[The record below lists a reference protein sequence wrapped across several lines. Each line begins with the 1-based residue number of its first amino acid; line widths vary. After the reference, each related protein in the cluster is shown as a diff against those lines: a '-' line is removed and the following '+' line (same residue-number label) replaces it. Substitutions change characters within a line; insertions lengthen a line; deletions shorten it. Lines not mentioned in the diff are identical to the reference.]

1 MRNEVSPRGHVGPLA
16 HARAGPLFD
25 VPSAPPCPSA
35 TIWCMLVWALRH
47 SGSTQEPGVTYDT
60 CTPGGQLARST
71 VVQQPLPI
79 PTLSTESSV
88 MPDPHRK
95 TRPPS
100 RCPGLWVTHP
110 DSWRRTVP
118 VAPILVEIGARRP
131 FFPLGDDWCFLQGA
145 PGRSESA
152 IICCF
157 RGRQGV

>member
-1 MRNEVSPRGHVGPLA
+1 MRSHLAAMLARLRMLERVRSLMCHRRPLA
-16 HARAGPLFD
+16 L
-25 VPSAPPCPSA
+25 
-35 TIWCMLVWALRH
+35 ALRYGVCS
-47 SGSTQEPGVTYDT
+47 SGLSDT
-60 CTPGGQLARST
+60 REARRNQASHMIHAPRGGQLARST